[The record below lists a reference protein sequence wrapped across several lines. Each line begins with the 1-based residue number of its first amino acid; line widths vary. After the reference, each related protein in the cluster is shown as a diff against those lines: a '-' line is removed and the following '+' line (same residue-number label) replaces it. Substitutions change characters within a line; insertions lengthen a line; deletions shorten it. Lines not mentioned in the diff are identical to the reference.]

1 MKKLSEKLRQALRY
15 PLLCLF
21 ALFLLFVFCMDMTA
35 TNRQFSEMENRVLTQ
50 KPKFTVEK
58 LVANEY
64 TMDYEE
70 YVNDQ
75 FIWRDRWITMKSI
88 SESALQKIENNGV
101 AFGLDDYMFEKYTAV
116 DQKQLEKNIGFVQE
130 YLEQYPEQKVT
141 LAVIPNSYQ
150 VLEEKVPAGFPN
162 VDQEPLIAEM
172 YSRIEGE
179 NLQKLDLGP
188 ALQAHDDQYIYY
200 RTDHH
205 WTTLG
210 AYYAY
215 KEVMRSYGL
224 EDEIL
229 PESAFTRT
237 VATDR
242 FLGTFAA
249 ASGFDA
255 TPDTLEIWYR
265 GNEDAFAVT
274 ADGKELSGG
283 FYSTSY
289 LTGRD
294 CYSVFLDG
302 THDVV
307 TVQKRGEERPL
318 LLLAK
323 DSFANAL
330 APFLAQ
336 HFDLVLLNLSSPR
349 NDFTNL
355 SAAAEQWNAD
365 AVLVVY
371 TLGNVICTDRMN
383 RLQ

>member
-150 VLEEKVPAGFPN
+150 VLGEKVPAGFPN
-162 VDQEPLIAEM
+162 VDQEPLIQEM
-172 YSRIEGE
+172 YARIDAE
-179 NLQKLDLGP
+179 NLEKLDFGP
-188 ALQAHDDQYIYY
+188 VLEAHDDEYIYY

-215 KEVMRSYGL
+215 AEYAQSKGMTPVPLEEMAQYANVQEDFYGTYYSKAKLYNAVPDTITWYDLPVDEVIIDGQPYDGIYDLEKLQERDKYASFLWGNHGLTQIVVNSKVENPTRVLLIKDSYGN
-224 EDEIL
+224 
-229 PESAFTRT
+229 S
-237 VATDR
+237 
-242 FLGTFAA
+242 
-249 ASGFDA
+249 
-255 TPDTLEIWYR
+255 
-265 GNEDAFAVT
+265 
-274 ADGKELSGG
+274 
-283 FYSTSY
+283 
-289 LTGRD
+289 
-294 CYSVFLDG
+294 
-302 THDVV
+302 
-307 TVQKRGEERPL
+307 
-318 LLLAK
+318 
-323 DSFANAL
+323 L
-330 APFLAQ
+330 APFLTQNYDEVWVADLRHVFSLSAVLEQ
-336 HFDLVLLNLSSPR
+336 AGEEGFDDVLLMYNYM
-349 NDFTNL
+349 NFVQDTNL
-355 SAAAEQWNAD
+355 AK
-365 AVLVVY
+365 LRY
-371 TLGNVICTDRMN
+371 
-383 RLQ
+383 

>member
-1 MKKLSEKLRQALRY
+1 MKKLTEKLRQALRY

-150 VLEEKVPAGFPN
+150 VLGEKVPAGFPN
-162 VDQEPLIAEM
+162 VDQEPLIQEM
-172 YSRIEGE
+172 YARIDAE
-179 NLQKLDLGP
+179 NLEKLDFGP
-188 ALQAHDDQYIYY
+188 VLEAHDDEYIYY

-215 KEVMRSYGL
+215 AEYAQSKGMAPVPLEEMAQYANVQEDFYGTYYSKAKLYNAVPDTITWYDLPVDEVIIDGQPYDGIYDLEKLQERDKYASFLWGNHGLTQIVVNSKVENPTRVLLIKDSYGN
-224 EDEIL
+224 
-229 PESAFTRT
+229 S
-237 VATDR
+237 
-242 FLGTFAA
+242 
-249 ASGFDA
+249 
-255 TPDTLEIWYR
+255 
-265 GNEDAFAVT
+265 
-274 ADGKELSGG
+274 
-283 FYSTSY
+283 
-289 LTGRD
+289 
-294 CYSVFLDG
+294 
-302 THDVV
+302 
-307 TVQKRGEERPL
+307 
-318 LLLAK
+318 
-323 DSFANAL
+323 L
-330 APFLAQ
+330 APFLTQNYDEVWVADLRHVFSLSAVLEQ
-336 HFDLVLLNLSSPR
+336 AGEEGFDDVLLMYNYM
-349 NDFTNL
+349 NFVQDTNL
-355 SAAAEQWNAD
+355 AK
-365 AVLVVY
+365 LRY
-371 TLGNVICTDRMN
+371 
-383 RLQ
+383 